1 MAARA
6 SSLSGAAL
14 GADTWE
20 NPATTV
26 MKERT
31 MLTSQTL
38 FIAFS
43 SMISESLQSVS
54 MAP

>member
-6 SSLSGAAL
+6 SSLSGASL
-14 GADTWE
+14 GAGRE
-20 NPATTV
+20 NPAATD

-43 SMISESLQSVS
+43 SMVGK
-54 MAP
+54 P